1 MEGLNDLGFLDFLK
15 KHPAPA
21 RSLLISSGQHN
32 LTAAQLEDH
41 FLTRFSDSG
50 SKKYGDEEQVM
61 MMRLE
66 YLKDV
71 EGKWE
76 YYVVSPYFEL

>member
-21 RSLLISSGQHN
+21 HSLLISSGHHN

-41 FLTRFSDSG
+41 FLARFSGPG
-50 SKKYGDEEQVM
+50 SKKCCDEEQVM

-66 YLKDV
+66 YLKDA
-71 EGKWE
+71 EDNI
-76 YYVVSPYFEL
+76 